1 MAIGSELEGCEQ
13 MERGVVEVDGDEEK
27 IEDREVRNEKE
38 VRLLEK
44 SVSILS
50 L

>member
-1 MAIGSELEGCEQ
+1 

-27 IEDREVRNEKE
+27 IEDGEVRNEKE

-44 SVSILS
+44 SVSSLS